1 MINTEKQHELLTFPN
16 LSEDYSYVLEGF
28 EENFKKLVAV
38 SEEYPK
44 TSVFPSYSLASFK
57 KELLAVWGIAWNFRT
72 ERFEQVISL
81 KDFSGYD
88 GILSGEKS
96 SFEDFIENSPLKRES
111 LISRW
116 LDTQNRLSMCL
127 DKSESEIKSDY
138 GLYCGFVSFL
148 ELLYMSSNTI
158 FNYIYNDKGKQHNI
172 ANKTIKL
179 IERSINNNDE
189 IFQYLVNKVNVLYL
203 TSQTTEINP
212 PYMIKFIRNK
222 SLPTCFFDYSIIEV
236 VYTVYINSTLDKIN
250 NTNAKAKFCLLGDTT
265 SNVEFKDLNDI
276 LLNYIEYDS
285 PLLLNKRNHSFMF
298 LGDYDDDEVYK
309 TLISL
314 PVYYLIK
321 NNITISFNK
330 CNISSKNT
338 ELINNLNLMNYG
350 NELIKLV

>member
-38 SEEYPK
+38 AEEYPK
-44 TSVFPSYSLASFK
+44 TSVFSSYSLASFK
-57 KELLAVWGIAWNFRT
+57 KELLAVLGIAWNFRT

-81 KDFSGYD
+81 KDFYGYD

-96 SFEDFIENSPLKRES
+96 SFEDFIENSPLKRG
-111 LISRW
+111 R

-212 PYMIKFIRNK
+212 QYMIKFIRNK
-222 SLPTCFFDYSIIEV
+222 IFPTCFFDYSRIEA
-236 VYTVYINSTLDKIN
+236 VYINSTLDKIN

-265 SNVEFKDLNDI
+265 SNVEFKDLNTI
-276 LLNYIEYDS
+276 LEQQFCRLCFSLTLNYY
-285 PLLLNKRNHSFMF
+285 
-298 LGDYDDDEVYK
+298 
-309 TLISL
+309 
-314 PVYYLIK
+314 
-321 NNITISFNK
+321 
-330 CNISSKNT
+330 
-338 ELINNLNLMNYG
+338 
-350 NELIKLV
+350 

>member
-38 SEEYPK
+38 AEEYPK
-44 TSVFPSYSLASFK
+44 TSVFSSYSLASLK

-88 GILSGEKS
+88 GILNGEKS
-96 SFEDFIENSPLKRES
+96 SFFEDFIENSPLKRES
-111 LISRW
+111 LISR

-158 FNYIYNDKGKQHNI
+158 FNYIYNYKGKQHNI

-222 SLPTCFFDYSIIEV
+222 SLPTCFFDYSRIEV
-236 VYTVYINSTLDKIN
+236 VYINSTLDKIN

-265 SNVEFKDLNDI
+265 SNVELKDLNDI

-298 LGDYDDDEVYK
+298 LDDYDDDEVYK

>member
-38 SEEYPK
+38 AEEYPK
-44 TSVFPSYSLASFK
+44 TSVFSSYSLASFK

-88 GILSGEKS
+88 GILNGEKCS
-96 SFEDFIENSPLKRES
+96 FFEDFIENSPLKRES
-111 LISRW
+111 LISR

-222 SLPTCFFDYSIIEV
+222 SLPTCFFDYSRIEV
-236 VYTVYINSTLDKIN
+236 VYINSTLDKIN

-298 LGDYDDDEVYK
+298 LDDYDDDEVYK

>member
-38 SEEYPK
+38 AEEYPK
-44 TSVFPSYSLASFK
+44 TSVFSSYSLASFK

-96 SFEDFIENSPLKRES
+96 SFFEDFIENSPLKRES
-111 LISRW
+111 LISG

-179 IERSINNNDE
+179 IERYINNNDE

-203 TSQTTEINP
+203 TSQMTEITP
-212 PYMIKFIRNK
+212 QYMKKFIRNK
-222 SLPTCFFDYSIIEV
+222 SLPTCFFDYSRIDV
-236 VYTVYINSTLDKIN
+236 VYINSTLDKIN
-250 NTNAKAKFCLLGDTT
+250 NTNTKAKFCLLGNTT
-265 SNVEFKDLNDI
+265 INVEFKDLNDI

-298 LGDYDDDEVYK
+298 LDDYDDDDIYK

-314 PVYYLIK
+314 PLYYIIN
-321 NNITISFNK
+321 NNITISFQK
-330 CNISSKNT
+330 CYISSQNK
-338 ELINNLNLMNYG
+338 ELINKLNLMNGG
-350 NELIKLV
+350 NEFIKLV

>member
-38 SEEYPK
+38 AEEYPK
-44 TSVFPSYSLASFK
+44 TSVYPSYSLASFK

-285 PLLLNKRNHSFMF
+285 PLLLNKRNHSFIF
-298 LGDYDDDEVYK
+298 LDDYDDDEVYK